1 MPLHLIRHG
10 EAFASFD
17 HLDPGLSERGRRQ
30 AEHVAEWAKG
40 TSAARLVV
48 SPLLRT
54 RETALPIAAALGLV
68 PEYRDEVAEVFDP
81 TMTAEERVAMLPDF
95 IASRWGEQPEG
106 LRTWRRR
113 VVDTV
118 LELALAG
125 EAAGHD
131 VLVVS
136 HFVAIGAVIGEA
148 TGDDAVIPVP
158 MANAAISSFSAGHGG
173 LRLLSAATT
182 AHLPPDLVTGMS
194 SAIAGLVPARA

>member
-1 MPLHLIRHG
+1 MAVHLVRHG

-17 HLDPGLSERGRRQ
+17 HPDPGLSERGHRQ
-30 AEHVAEWAKG
+30 AAHVAEWAKG
-40 TSAARLVV
+40 TNARRLAV
-48 SPLLRT
+48 SPLQRT
-54 RETALPIAAALGLV
+54 RETAAPIAAALAIE

-81 TMTAEERVAMLPDF
+81 TMPVAERVAMLPAF
-95 IASRWGEQPEG
+95 IASRWSEQPQG

-182 AHLPPDLVTGMS
+182 IHLPPGLVTGMS
-194 SAIAGLVPARA
+194 SAIAGLVPPRA